1 MATVI
6 PRTVGESLFWS
17 YANLAMA
24 FTGGRH
30 DKHTYQ
36 QIDYIVRN
44 KLYYGLLRGTHQ
56 IASFLKDEMEKLDAS
71 DACCYCGSQS
81 NLTLDHLIPQ
91 FKGGKHSADNLVVAC
106 RSCNSSKNALDLM
119 EWMAKKK
126 QFPPLRLLRRYLKL
140 AIQYCVENGLMDV
153 MLEPRGSASPKQATL
168 FDDLDKNSISERSE
182 RAIPAWPFA
191 IGLIPHRFPDP
202 VDLVARVQSA
212 EQERAETASRLKQA
226 KALRAKNAS
235 SADQR
240 RREISRYQSR
250 SRSRKTS

>member
-24 FTGGRH
+24 FTGDRH
-30 DKHTYQ
+30 DKPKYQ

-56 IASFLKDEMEKLDAS
+56 IATFLKDEMEKLDAS

-81 NLTLDHLIPQ
+81 YLTLDHLIPQ

-126 QFPPLRLLRRYLKL
+126 KFPPLRLLRRYLKL

-153 MLEPRGSASPKQATL
+153 MLEPREGARPKLASL

-182 RAIPAWPFA
+182 GASPAWPFA

-202 VDLVARVQSA
+202 VDLVARVP
-212 EQERAETASRLKQA
+212 TA
-226 KALRAKNAS
+226 
-235 SADQR
+235 DDCD
-240 RREISRYQSR
+240 I
-250 SRSRKTS
+250 